1 MSTSTLD
8 LESRF
13 RRITGRESRS
23 QSIATR
29 FTRAEASALAKK
41 AEANGQNLREWARE
55 VLLDEIR
62 EEQPRFDLVC
72 EIVGLQLLLMNVL
85 APLARGEKISAEQFQ
100 SIVRSVQSTKAKAA
114 QEMLSRRRPVQE
126 VEP

>member
-29 FTRAEASALAKK
+29 FTRAEASALAKR

-55 VLLDEIR
+55 VLLREIR

-72 EIVGLQLLLMNVL
+72 EVVGLQLLVMNVL

-114 QEMLSRRRPVQE
+114 QEMLSRRRQAQE
-126 VEP
+126 MEP